1 MGITSN
7 KQDINL
13 AKKSYIHAKVSSQY
27 TSNISVGDHI
37 KYDTVLT
44 TFGSDVSLDTTTTYT
59 STDNV
64 PSIGRFLLKAGKT
77 YHLQGAIQG
86 NGATAI
92 SAGVKWYNANNGTA
106 IGTSAFEIGP
116 AHTGYN
122 PNPIAQAFITTT
134 LDTYV
139 DLRIAYAGDLNTV
152 QGSDAVYLDSWAVIE
167 SVDSTISLSPTYESA
182 IGDWTSYSLTIG
194 STGTAPD
201 EGGGT
206 KYKRAMWRRV
216 GDSMEI
222 LFEYRQSTGGS
233 AGTGTYLWPIPPGY
247 QIDTSKITTSSST
260 GLTHFGLC
268 GHGWVNDNGG
278 GMYPVASVA
287 YDTTNI
293 KLISTDYSYSGY
305 EIGSTFETFANT
317 DYRVFFLAKVPIV
330 GWNRDLVFA
339 DSRVEYGSNTSTN
352 DGDDTTTFSLETY
365 GAVIPAV
372 TSLYKKRVQFA
383 YPITQTDEIEIQA
396 DWDGQ
401 GIWNLWEDQGY
412 DNVEGKFGPTWE
424 YVSGSK
430 YQIDV
435 WMRGNQHARF
445 QNSTANFR
453 SYTQENSA
461 GSRWRVRKTANPL
474 AVETPGV
481 VSAIGDW
488 TQYTPTFTGLG
499 TVSDVYFFW
508 RRVGDLLQIRG
519 SVVPGTVTGSA
530 PTFTLPPGL
539 AIDTSKI
546 KNVAFK
552 EHFGAWGPLTSA
564 SSAIVSNI
572 ISCTFNGDPTVLQWV
587 YASASDTLTNSPGS
601 TVFNSS
607 RPIVTLGL
615 VEVPIVNWSSNIII
629 QDSKVEYV
637 YNSSTSDGNDASAYA
652 TGASGGT
659 VPSVTSDYY
668 KEVQLSKVF
677 NHVRLEFK
685 ESSGDWIEVGS
696 SPFARQEHFGTT
708 RYGALL
714 IRQSDTLYRVYFLR
728 AGYASASSGAAV
740 TWATAASAG
749 VKWRV
754 VGSDNPLSVESAVVT
769 GSSYAILDT
778 LSGVSNWG
786 STNTK
791 IPRFQNV
798 SVVGSDLVTTQ
809 SATDGDS
816 ITISTTGGYSVEA
829 CTQYDGGAANY
840 DVIVK
845 NGSQLSTDPAGNNI
859 TGTLVRCVGP
869 AGGASVLS
877 RIVPL
882 TAGDVIRLQGRGSNA
897 NYSSVWYFQITRLW

>member
-1 MGITSN
+1 MGITSS

-13 AKKSYIHAKVSSQY
+13 AKKSYIHAYMVGTQ
-27 TSNISVGDHI
+27 TTNVGNGDHI
-37 KYDTVLT
+37 KWDTLGT
-44 TFGSDVSLDTTTTYT
+44 QFGSDVTLDLATTYT
-59 STDNV
+59 SSANV
-64 PSIGRFLLKAGKT
+64 ASIGRFTLKAGKT
-77 YHLQGAIQG
+77 YKLYTSLRLRASSSTAIAIKWYDATNSSTIGRGLGWDTVQESYDYSS
-86 NGATAI
+86 ATAL
-92 SAGVKWYNANNGTA
+92 T
-106 IGTSAFEIGP
+106 
-116 AHTGYN
+116 
-122 PNPIAQAFITTT
+122 AFITPVV
-134 LDTYV
+134 DTFV
-139 DLRIAYAGDLNTV
+139 EVRFDDGNVADVVAG
-152 QGSDAVYLDSWAVIE
+152 SHAVIE
-167 SVDSTISLSPTYESA
+167 TVDSTISISPTYESA